1 MEYVAGGDLATLL
14 KNCGCLSVEMAQKY
28 FSESVL
34 AVEYL
39 HSLGII
45 HRDIKPDKWVWTID
59 VIIQMISAPTNTV
72 YGL

>member
-14 KNCGCLSVEMAQKY
+14 KNCGCLPVGMAQKY